1 MFMRRHAILWLI
13 SCGVGI
19 GVCVNL
25 AMAQEEQIPDPV
37 DQTETTDDGVDLKF
51 TFYPGVHKKH
61 TIPIIIIHE
70 YGGRRAQVH
79 DLALSLQHLVLGEC
93 GFAVAVPDM
102 RGHGDSVLYAN
113 AARTSTIKYDKLK
126 PVHFQNMTTDIDT
139 VKRFLMRKN
148 NEGELN
154 IEQLCI
160 IGVGEMGSMTAW
172 RYTNYDWSYE
182 PLPGRGKQGQDV
194 KGLVM
199 ISPKISYKGMTL
211 KPDHPFVAS
220 QLSTMI
226 IRGSNDADAQK
237 LYDQLKVKH
246 APLPKEEQDLIRQQ
260 DLFLV
265 SLDAAVPGPRL
276 LDPNNGLDVG
286 NKIMQF
292 LQLRLVNKRDLMRW
306 QDRTKKQ

>member
-1 MFMRRHAILWLI
+1 MLMLRYVIFWLI
-13 SCGVGI
+13 SWVACAVFSA
-19 GVCVNL
+19 NDSL
-25 AMAQEEQIPDPV
+25 AQEEQIPDPV

-51 TFYPGVHKKH
+51 TFYPGIHKKQ
-61 TIPIIIIHE
+61 TIPVIIIHE
-70 YGGRRAQVH
+70 LGGRRAHVH

-93 GFAVAVPDM
+93 GFAVAAPDM
-102 RGHGDSVLYAN
+102 RGHGDSVVYAN
-113 AARTSTIKYDKLK
+113 PARTSTVKYDKLK
-126 PVHFQNMTTDIDT
+126 PAHFQSMTNDIDS

-160 IGVGEMGSMTAW
+160 IGVGEMGSMIAW
-172 RYTNYDWSYE
+172 RYANFDWSFE

-194 KGLVM
+194 KALVLV
-199 ISPKISYKGMTL
+199 SPKISFKGMTL
-211 KPDHPFVAS
+211 KPDHPVVAS

-226 IRGSNDADAQK
+226 IRGRNDADAQK
-237 LYDQLKVKH
+237 LYDQLRVKH
-246 APLPKEEQDLIRQQ
+246 APLPKEAQDLVRQQ
-260 DLFLV
+260 DLFLI

-286 NKIMQF
+286 NKVMQF

-306 QDRTKKQ
+306 QDRAKKE